1 MFRCI
6 RIGIEIV
13 LLILIFLFCKRDSYD
28 FEQNREDMEKIAE
41 EIVQGKYEI
50 SENGLVKLPEGYAH
64 LSDTGEVSLVIYDD
78 KPAVYF
84 WTFRGIIDSSKGYIY
99 ILDTEEKDII
109 DKCSNGNNYV
119 NEKNIYEN
127 WYGVSTDWVNRKW

>member
-84 WTFRGIIDSSKGYIY
+84 
-99 ILDTEEKDII
+99 
-109 DKCSNGNNYV
+109 
-119 NEKNIYEN
+119 
-127 WYGVSTDWVNRKW
+127 

>member
-109 DKCSNGNNYV
+109 DK
-119 NEKNIYEN
+119 
-127 WYGVSTDWVNRKW
+127 